1 MRRVS
6 VIGSVGSGKTTFA
19 RALARKLDVP
29 YVELDALHWGPGWT
43 PAPDA
48 IMRDRVAQAISG
60 DAWVIE
66 GNYWRKI
73 GGLVWTRA
81 DTVIWL
87 DPPWLLT
94 FIRVLSRTIRRSLG
108 RVELFGG
115 NRETLR
121 EAFLSRESILFF
133 AIRTAPGRRRIG
145 EERLAQPE
153 YGHLAVHRFRSQAAS
168 DRWLAS
174 LPPEAEQQTR

>member
-6 VIGSVGSGKTTFA
+6 VIGSVGSGKSTFA
-19 RALARKLDVP
+19 RALADKLGVP
-29 YVELDALHWGPGWT
+29 YVELDTLHWDPGWT
-43 PAPDA
+43 AADDA
-48 IMRDRVAQAISG
+48 LMRGRVRRAIAG
-60 DAWVIE
+60 DAWVID

-94 FIRVLSRTIRRSLG
+94 FLRVLARTIRRASSHA
-108 RVELFGG
+108 ELFNG

-121 EAFLSRESILFF
+121 EAFFSRESILLF
-133 AIRTAPGRRRIG
+133 AIRTARGRRRVG
-145 EERLAQPE
+145 EERLARPE
-153 YGHLAVHRFRSQAAS
+153 YAHLKRHHFRSQAAA
-168 DRWLAS
+168 DRWLAAV
-174 LPPEAEQQTR
+174 PAELEPQPH

>member
-6 VIGSVGSGKTTFA
+6 VVGTVGSGKTTFA

-43 PAPDA
+43 PADDGL
-48 IMRDRVAQAISG
+48 MRERVAQAIAG
-60 DAWVIE
+60 DAWVID

-81 DTVIWL
+81 DTVVWL

-94 FIRVLSRTIRRSLG
+94 FIRVLLRTIRRSLG
-108 RVELFGG
+108 RAELFGG

-121 EAFLSRESILFF
+121 EAFLSRKSILLF
-133 AIRTAPGRRRIG
+133 AIRTVPGRRRIG

-153 YGHLAVHRFRSQAAS
+153 YAHLAVHRFRSQAAA

-174 LPPEAEQQTR
+174 VPAASEPQPR

>member
-19 RALARKLDVP
+19 RALARKLDVT

-43 PAPDA
+43 PADDA
-48 IMRDRVAQAISG
+48 AMRDRVAQAIAG
-60 DAWVIE
+60 DAWVID

-81 DTVIWL
+81 DTVVWL

-94 FIRVLSRTIRRSLG
+94 FFRVLTRTISRSL
-108 RVELFGG
+108 RRAELFSG

-121 EAFLSRESILFF
+121 EAFLSRESILLF

-153 YGHLAVHRFRSQAAS
+153 YAHLAVHRFRSQAAA

-174 LPPEAEQQTR
+174 LPPEVEQQTR